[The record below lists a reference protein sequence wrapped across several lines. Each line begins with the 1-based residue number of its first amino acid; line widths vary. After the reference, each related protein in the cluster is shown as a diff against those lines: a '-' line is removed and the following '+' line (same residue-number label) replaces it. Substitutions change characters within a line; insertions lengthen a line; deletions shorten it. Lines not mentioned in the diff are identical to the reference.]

1 MMTLSSSF
9 FSFLLFLSFLMI
21 HERNCC
27 CYYSC
32 RGEKKLCDGIH
43 ALLSQE
49 THFFSTSNSINI
61 NHRVNMAEQ
70 VPSSVYR
77 SVLFGLN
84 QLTDQNIGEL
94 LRSLTRLPA
103 MNKHG
108 PMSGRCG
115 PQTDQMEHF
124 LSDAFLFKNIPG
136 QYIAQGIHSFELE
149 RPACTMDPSTI
160 IHFPSNK
167 DKSFDMTVE
176 EILNWQRSFKVYAD
190 GNIDGMDK
198 EFLRRALK
206 GGSAE
211 GEEAF
216 RMKFVVRISA
226 CPILMAFDA
235 EILPRTL
242 NDDWPN
248 RIKLISA
255 CGIDFAGRNHDVWD
269 ILYYIANWRA
279 IFTIDP
285 HSNLPF
291 AHGGR
296 DFCPKNDRPQTKL
309 RKQRVLDSLIRMARL
324 RLQACDIERVQI
336 VVETGIGLGVFSGGH
351 IGIDRIVR
359 ALSAEAI
366 RRVLEEDGGTFK
378 SIQAIV
384 FALPILHKS
393 KSKDGDVFDVF
404 EREFRRSKY
413 NGPIP
418 VLIADQD
425 MHQLTIAAARQGFIV
440 SELNP
445 GDSHGV
451 FGEYWQN
458 RGPAVEEKL
467 ALTTLGLLVQHHL
480 INPEVINTD
489 NYYLLSL
496 DKAVPL
502 NYSRMIHDAD
512 NATMTCKSCSIL

>member
-1 MMTLSSSF
+1 MAEPIPSSAYRSISF
-9 FSFLLFLSFLMI
+9 GINQSTDSNISELF
-21 HERNCC
+21 RN
-27 CYYSC
+27 
-32 RGEKKLCDGIH
+32 LT
-43 ALLSQE
+43 LLS
-49 THFFSTSNSINI
+49 
-61 NHRVNMAEQ
+61 
-70 VPSSVYR
+70 P
-77 SVLFGLN
+77 
-84 QLTDQNIGEL
+84 
-94 LRSLTRLPA
+94 

-149 RPACTMDPSTI
+149 RPLCTMDPNTI
-160 IHFPSNK
+160 IHFPLKK

-190 GNIDGMDK
+190 GNIQGMNK

-206 GGSAE
+206 GGSTE

-216 RMKFVVRISA
+216 RMKFVVRIST

-235 EILPRTL
+235 EILSRTL

-255 CGIDFAGRNHDVWD
+255 CGIDFAGRNHDIGD
-269 ILYYIANWRA
+269 ILYYITNWRA

-285 HSNLPF
+285 HSNLPY

-296 DFCPKNDRPQTKL
+296 DFCPKNDRPVTKL
-309 RKQRVLDSLIRMARL
+309 RKSRVLDSLKRMARL

-351 IGIDRIVR
+351 IGIDRKVR
-359 ALSAEAI
+359 ALSAAAI
-366 RRVLEEDGGTFK
+366 RQVLEEDGQGYK
-378 SIQAIV
+378 SIRAII
-384 FALPILHKS
+384 FALPIFHKS
-393 KSKDGDVFDVF
+393 KSKEEDVFDVF

-418 VLIADQD
+418 VLLADQD
-425 MHQLTIAAARQGFIV
+425 MHQLTITAARQGFIV

-489 NYYLLSL
+489 NYYLLSS
-496 DKAVPL
+496 DTTVPL
-502 NYSRMIHDAD
+502 IYSQAILDTD
-512 NATMTCKSCSIL
+512 NARITCKSCSIL